1 MYSTAAALVCA
12 GVSILINWQTRLA
25 ATLIGIMMLVFD
37 LLVWG
42 PRFFSHPGELA
53 GNWLKDLG
61 VVGGALILAGALPKE
76 NHVEEAPSWE
86 SPRLAHLS

>member
-1 MYSTAAALVCA
+1 MLVC
-12 GVSILINWQTRLA
+12 
-25 ATLIGIMMLVFD
+25 D

-61 VVGGALILAGALPKE
+61 VVRGALILAGALPKE
-76 NHVEEAPSWE
+76 NHFEEAPSWG